1 VTAGERAL
9 WAMADA
15 ERVIA
20 WSMAAVAACIGVLTL
35 VVLVAAVPAIAQWVR
50 DALDTLRES

>member
-1 VTAGERAL
+1 MTAGERAL

-20 WSMAAVAACIGVLTL
+20 WSMAAVAGCL
-35 VVLVAAVPAIAQWVR
+35 VVLTAIVVIAAVPAIAQWVR
-50 DALDTLRES
+50 DAIDTLKE